1 MGIVNKIK
9 IGIYCLF
16 CMCVLVTLSVPVMS
30 KANDKTVAKNSFS
43 VEYID
48 VGQGDCAL
56 IQCDGHYMMIDG
68 GPSKASSVVYTILK
82 NKGINNIDL
91 IVATHPDE
99 DHIGGLSGALNYAK
113 AGKILS
119 PVATHDTKTFQSL
132 LKYINKQG
140 KSITVPKVGDEETV
154 GSAKVKVIGPV
165 YDSADTNNKS
175 IVVKI
180 TYGKN
185 SFIFMGDAE
194 KQEESDILRKYGKL
208 DCDVLKV
215 GHHGSSSSTTK
226 SLLKSTMPDYAVISV
241 GKGNKYGHPT
251 EQTLNRLTQENV
263 QIFRTDLQG
272 DITFYSDGKNITVET
287 EKNVSTD
294 LLKTSGDKEPATV
307 NSSAYVLNTNTKKF
321 HIPTCSS
328 VNDMKQKNRKDVN
341 MSRDEIISNEYKPCK
356 RCNP

>member
-1 MGIVNKIK
+1 MSIVNKTK
-9 IGIYCLF
+9 INIFLLF
-16 CMCVLVTLSVPVMS
+16 CTLFILLISIIAVKP
-30 KANDKTVAKNSFS
+30 KAADNGTEKGFFS

-56 IQCDGHYMMIDG
+56 VQCDGHYMMIDG
-68 GPSKASSVVYTILK
+68 GPSKASSVVYTVLK
-82 NKGINNIDL
+82 NKGIKNID
-91 IVATHPDE
+91 IMIATHPDE

-113 AGKILS
+113 VSKILS
-119 PVATHDTKTFQSL
+119 PVTTHDTKTFKSL

-140 KSITVPKVGDEETV
+140 KSITVPKLDDEEYL
-154 GSAKVKVIGPV
+154 GSAKIKVIGPV
-165 YDSADTNNKS
+165 YDCDDTNNKS

-215 GHHGSSSSTTK
+215 GHHGSNSSTTR
-226 SLLKSTMPDYAVISV
+226 SLLKSIMPEYAVISV
-241 GKGNKYGHPT
+241 GKDNKYGHPT
-251 EQTLNRLTQENV
+251 EKTLNRLAQEKI

-272 DITFYSDGKNITVET
+272 DITFYSDGENITVET
-287 EKNVSTD
+287 EKNVSND
-294 LLKTSGDKEPATV
+294 LSAAVTT
-307 NSSAYVLNTNTKKF
+307 NSSAYVINTNTKKF

-341 MSRDEIISNEYKPCK
+341 MSRDEVISDGYIPCK